1 MLYIGSLRF
10 HALKQKSI
18 RVRAVKAKPKALR
31 HFKVDTPVLK
41 IDETVYNLYGLLL
54 SGSIYMAYYCPE
66 VSIWLTI
73 VRKCI
78 TTDCDCRKRIQF
90 VRRQT
95 VISLSYKTFSRS
107 N

>member
-54 SGSIYMAYYCPE
+54 SGS
-66 VSIWLTI
+66 VSLQI
-73 VRKCI
+73 VIAGNGFSSSDDK
-78 TTDCDCRKRIQF
+78 
-90 VRRQT
+90 
-95 VISLSYKTFSRS
+95 LSYLSVIKLFPDLIKQNDMNIWACGKS
-107 N
+107 NM